1 MFQCCIVP
9 LSPVIQDQIGTGTLS
24 LRCCSAKLHC
34 MQVELNDIPVTV
46 LKKGSYFGEIA
57 LLRNVRRTASV
68 RALSETCDLFVLTK
82 VSAAGHSCALLQ
94 HRRLR
99 QIRMFDLFV
108 SLSSCALFAHDAQR
122 HTLDCSDEVSLTW
135 QQHLEH

>member
-1 MFQCCIVP
+1 
-9 LSPVIQDQIGTGTLS
+9 
-24 LRCCSAKLHC
+24 

-82 VSAAGHSCALLQ
+82 VRAAGHSSTMLQNSPLRLSGVLHLFLTLACCAGLLTMLKDIP
-94 HRRLR
+94 RAAL
-99 QIRMFDLFV
+99 MSSA
-108 SLSSCALFAHDAQR
+108 SLGSSVC
-122 HTLDCSDEVSLTW
+122 T
-135 QQHLEH
+135 

>member
-1 MFQCCIVP
+1 M
-9 LSPVIQDQIGTGTLS
+9 SSKTKSGTGTLS
-24 LRCCSAKLHC
+24 LWCCSAKLHC

-82 VSAAGHSCALLQ
+82 VSAAGHFMRPALTQ
-94 HRRLR
+94 ATEA
-99 QIRMFDLFV
+99 D
-108 SLSSCALFAHDAQR
+108 
-122 HTLDCSDEVSLTW
+122 
-135 QQHLEH
+135 